1 MCVTTFLGN
10 LEVQFFVM
18 SKKSKKRTEEKV
30 PLKEKPAAVTA
41 SRKET
46 KDRKKKLE
54 QNVSFLYFTE
64 V

>member
-41 SRKET
+41 SRKEAKDEKKIGT
-46 KDRKKKLE
+46 KCIAPL
-54 QNVSFLYFTE
+54 LH
-64 V
+64 

>member
-46 KDRKKKLE
+46 KDEKKLE